1 MFLDSLSF
9 YGWHQFWIERWLAEC
24 LIWQRQM
31 GKLGAPTFLG
41 RTGLA
46 GGFQM
51 ECTEERGHL
60 VRQLCQYTLGKG
72 CSARLK

>member
-1 MFLDSLSF
+1 
-9 YGWHQFWIERWLAEC
+9 
-24 LIWQRQM
+24 M
-31 GKLGAPTFLG
+31 GKSGYEEGKETTGAPTFLG
-41 RTGLA
+41 GTGLT

-51 ECTEERGHL
+51 ECIEERGHL